1 MLIGFLEKLIT
12 ERKKSKIYDEKI
24 FILVMYL
31 SNNEV
36 LLDLKCSLSVDS
48 KKNSCLRI
56 LSS

>member
-48 KKNSCLRI
+48 KKNNCLRI
-56 LSS
+56 FSS